1 MRKIDVIRAW
11 KDQDYFAS
19 LSAADQSAL
28 PASPAGLLEVRDEDL
43 NGIAGGSGSSNTD
56 CSRPRIA
63 CSGHEWCPW

>member
-11 KDQDYFAS
+11 KDQSYFAS

-43 NGIAGGSGSSNTD
+43 NGIAGGSAVSFAE
-56 CSRPRIA
+56 CSRPVIT
-63 CSGHEWCPW
+63 CSNHEWCE